1 MRQFEILRL
10 LTPQA
15 IVATAQ
21 RIAAAASNPARV
33 IVFGSYARGDADED
47 SDLDLLVVENEIVD
61 HTGEY
66 LRLREAVGSLGVGV
80 DLLLLSEL
88 EFDKRRHWWSTP
100 VYWAEREGKVLHES
114 A

>member
-1 MRQFEILRL
+1 M

-15 IVATAQ
+15 IEATAQ

-33 IVFGSYARGDADED
+33 IVFGSYARGDANED
-47 SDLDLLVVENEIVD
+47 SDLDLLVIENEIVD

-66 LRLREAVGSLGVGV
+66 LRLREAVGSIGVGV

-114 A
+114 V